1 MLQLDTN
8 FKKFISLL
16 FISVLLSACG
26 GGGSSIT
33 DGSGSG
39 NPPIGGG
46 NPPDAPGTRDVG
58 LSWVAPSTRTD
69 GTPISL
75 SDIGGYKLYV
85 GTSSG
90 SYDPAIDVGNTTT
103 YTLGSKSPGTYYLA
117 ISAYDT
123 NTQESSLSNEMSITI
138 N

>member
-8 FKKFISLL
+8 FKKIITLL

-26 GGGSSIT
+26 GGGSSSP
-33 DGSGSG
+33 DAGGSQSPISG
-39 NPPIGGG
+39 GNNPPA
-46 NPPDAPGTRDVG
+46 APGTRDLG

-103 YTLGSKSPGTYYLA
+103 YTLSSKGPGTYFLA
-117 ISAYDT
+117 ISAYDL